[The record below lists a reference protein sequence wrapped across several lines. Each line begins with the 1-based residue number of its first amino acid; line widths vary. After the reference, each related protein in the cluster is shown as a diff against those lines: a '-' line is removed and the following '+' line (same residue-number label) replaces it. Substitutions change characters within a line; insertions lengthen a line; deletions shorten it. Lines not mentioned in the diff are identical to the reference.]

1 MRLRSGWG
9 SWTTLLW
16 VLSPLDAA
24 ALDAAAVQ
32 KGDTETF
39 LASHFHGGGHGGHGR
54 PVVVEQL
61 GEVIEPR
68 EGDVLAATDA
78 PQTCGWNAGNFLG
91 GMFCGVLLTVVGL
104 GFLLRRSGGYLT
116 MEFAKPAAPAAQEQA
131 PRPQTPAS
139 SKGPAKEQDQRRPS
153 LCDSTESLHRF
164 WPRCNCLI
172 FMLLVQ
178 SVSSIVLSGFKDLI
192 QKHVSL
198 VYFMTMLVGLGGNA
212 GGQSV
217 VLAVRRLAL
226 GQPVSMIEQLSI
238 GALLSLVIVPLAM
251 ARAWISH
258 VSLPIILAIGLSAGV
273 IILIAC
279 VAGTAIPVMLWSMQM
294 DPAHSASFIQVAM
307 DISGIIVVCSL
318 GALMV
323 DIVGTS

>member
-1 MRLRSGWG
+1 MRLGGGCGGWA
-9 SWTTLLW
+9 TLLW
-16 VLSPLDAA
+16 VLLPFDAA
-24 ALDAAAVQ
+24 AFQ
-32 KGDTETF
+32 KGAAETL
-39 LASHFHGGGHGGHGR
+39 LAGNGHGGGHGR
-54 PVVVEQL
+54 PIVVEQL

-68 EGDVLAATDA
+68 DGDVLAAADT

-116 MEFAKPAAPAAQEQA
+116 MEFAKPAAPTQEQA
-131 PRPQTPAS
+131 SRPGTPACEEQASRPGS
-139 SKGPAKEQDQRRPS
+139 SKEHDKRRPS
-153 LCDSTESLHRF
+153 MCESTESMHLF
-164 WPRCNCLI
+164 WPRCNCLV

-226 GQPVSMIEQLSI
+226 GQPVSMMEQLSI

-279 VAGTAIPVMLWSMQM
+279 VAGTAIPVLLWSVQV

>member
-1 MRLRSGWG
+1 MWRGGGCG
-9 SWTTLLW
+9 SWTTLLL
-16 VLSPLDAA
+16 VFLP
-24 ALDAAAVQ
+24 LDAAAVQ
-32 KGDTETF
+32 KGDGDTF
-39 LASHFHGGGHGGHGR
+39 LASHFHDGGHGHRRGR
-54 PVVVEQL
+54 PVVVEQF
-61 GEVIEPR
+61 GEVIEPT
-68 EGDVLAATDA
+68 DSDALAATDT
-78 PQTCGWNAGNFLG
+78 PQTCGWNAGTFLG
-91 GMFCGVLLTVVGL
+91 GMICGVLLSVVGL
-104 GFLLRRSGGYLT
+104 GFLLRRSGGYLSL
-116 MEFAKPAAPAAQEQA
+116 ELAKPAAPPAQEQA
-131 PRPQTPAS
+131 PQPQTPVS
-139 SKGPAKEQDQRRPS
+139 SKGQGKEQDQRRPS
-153 LCDSTESLHRF
+153 LCDTTESLHRF

-192 QKHVSL
+192 QTHVSL

-226 GQPVSMIEQLSI
+226 GQPVSMIEQLSV

-279 VAGTAIPVMLWSMQM
+279 VAGTAIPVCLWSMQM